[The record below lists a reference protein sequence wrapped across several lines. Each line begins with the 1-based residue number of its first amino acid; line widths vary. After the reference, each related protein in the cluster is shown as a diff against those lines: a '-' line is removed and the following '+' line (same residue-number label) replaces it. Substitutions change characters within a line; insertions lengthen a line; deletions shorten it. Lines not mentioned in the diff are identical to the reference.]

1 MNQIACVM
9 LDNNLFI
16 INDSSDQKM
25 SNARL
30 KHLVSMCIKF
40 NELIY
45 EDVLNI
51 TYRGIIQFKT
61 IQNIFKQNK
70 YIIVTVNIKK
80 NTVHS
85 ATMKLSKMKL
95 TGTGAGAGT
104 GTDDGADDGTGAGAD
119 ANIMDYLNSGIIDL
133 YQNHLIECY
142 NSSYNGKTYDY
153 TQNSKLQIDLDIIY
167 NTFLDIKDDPPIDN
181 ITFSISL

>member
-9 LDNNLFI
+9 LDDNLFI

-25 SNARL
+25 SNTRL
-30 KHLVSMCIKF
+30 KYLVSMCIKF

-45 EDVLNI
+45 KDVVNI

-61 IQNIFKQNK
+61 IKNIFIQNK
-70 YIIVTVNIKK
+70 YIIVNVNIKK

-95 TGTGAGAGT
+95 SDGEE
-104 GTDDGADDGTGAGAD
+104 TDIMDGKD
-119 ANIMDYLNSGIIDL
+119 ASIMDYLNSGIIDL
-133 YQNHLIECY
+133 YKNHSIECY
-142 NSSYNGKTYDY
+142 NSSYNGKTYNY
-153 TQNSKLQIDLDIIY
+153 AQNNKIKIDLDIIY
-167 NTFLDIKDDPPIDN
+167 NTFLDIKDDSPIDN

>member
-1 MNQIACVM
+1 M
-9 LDNNLFI
+9 LDDNLFI

-25 SNARL
+25 NNTRL
-30 KHLVSMCIKF
+30 KYLVSMCIKF

-45 EDVLNI
+45 EDVVNI

-61 IQNIFKQNK
+61 IKNLFKQNR

-85 ATMKLSKMKL
+85 ATIKLSKMKL
-95 TGTGAGAGT
+95 S
-104 GTDDGADDGTGAGAD
+104 DCADTGAD
-119 ANIMDYLNSGIIDL
+119 ADTGDNIMYYLNSSIIDL
-133 YQNHLIECY
+133 YKNHSIECY
-142 NSSYNGKTYDY
+142 NSSYNGKTYNY
-153 TQNSKLQIDLDIIY
+153 IQNNKLKIDLDIIY

-181 ITFSISL
+181 VTFSISV